1 MINSSDPLL
10 TIKEVQKR
18 LNIHYNTLLRYLK
31 NGAIPVITLTSHKR
45 YIKESD
51 LNNYLSN
58 HTINKDRFIGGNNE

>member
-31 NGAIPVITLTSHKR
+31 SGAIPVVTLTSHKR
-45 YIKESD
+45 YIRESD
-51 LNNYLSN
+51 LNNYLSK
-58 HTINKDRFIGGNNE
+58 HTVNKES

>member
-31 NGAIPVITLTSHKR
+31 NGAIPVITLSIHKR
-45 YIKESD
+45 YIRESD
-51 LNNYLSN
+51 LNKYIDKVTEYKSN
-58 HTINKDRFIGGNNE
+58 TNE